1 MKIILRKTFLKDIQK
16 VSEPQKSQVKLFLEE
31 LYASPSI
38 SESSHSIMK
47 LKGEKKKGD
56 FFRIRFGEYR
66 LGYEKKEDGIIIY
79 RILHRKEIYRYFP

>member
-1 MKIILRKTFLKDIQK
+1 MKIILKKTFLKDIQK

-38 SESSHSIMK
+38 SESSHIKK

-66 LGYEKKEDGIIIY
+66 LGYEKREDGIIIY

>member
-38 SESSHSIMK
+38 SESSHSIKK
-47 LKGEKKKGD
+47 LKGEKPLCGILID
-56 FFRIRFGEYR
+56 LQFDLFGTFKLRAISVFYAN
-66 LGYEKKEDGIIIY
+66 LG
-79 RILHRKEIYRYFP
+79 

>member
-1 MKIILRKTFLKDIQK
+1 MKIILKKTFIKDIQK

-38 SESSHSIMK
+38 SESSHNIKK

-56 FFRIRFGEYR
+56 FFRIRFG
-66 LGYEKKEDGIIIY
+66 EDGIIIY